1 MKLVPDKTKKE
12 FDDYIND
19 LDQINFC
26 KYSESITNLAL
37 FCNCNYSC
45 KYRSER
51 GIKHRN
57 FERFE
62 CNHNNPK
69 KQELTKQG

>member
-12 FDDYIND
+12 FDNYMNN
-19 LDQINFC
+19 LDPANFC
-26 KYSESITNLAL
+26 KYSERIANLAL
-37 FCNCNYSC
+37 LCNCNYPC
-45 KYRSER
+45 KYRSEI

-57 FERFE
+57 FVRFE